1 MGKEAA
7 SMMTP
12 EEQAYVR
19 KLEETIVKLEA
30 RIAEL
35 ERRLNMNS
43 SNSSKPPSTDKPNQ
57 KKRSLRKPSG
67 KSPAVKADIRELP

>member
-1 MGKEAA
+1 
-7 SMMTP
+7 MMTP

-30 RIAEL
+30 RIADL

-43 SNSSKPPSTDKPNQ
+43 SNSLPRISQT
-57 KKRSLRKPSG
+57 RKS
-67 KSPAVKADIRELP
+67 AVSVNR